1 MAFGWREG
9 VDAFGDGVPEVVYGS
24 CGGFLE
30 EGLELRERHL
40 DGIEVG
46 TIWRQEP
53 QFGGGGFDGVTQGGG
68 FVGGHRLVAWAR
80 HRPSAAT
87 DPPI

>member
-53 QFGGGGFDGVTQGGG
+53 QFGGGGFDGVTQGG
-68 FVGGHRLVAWAR
+68 
-80 HRPSAAT
+80 
-87 DPPI
+87 